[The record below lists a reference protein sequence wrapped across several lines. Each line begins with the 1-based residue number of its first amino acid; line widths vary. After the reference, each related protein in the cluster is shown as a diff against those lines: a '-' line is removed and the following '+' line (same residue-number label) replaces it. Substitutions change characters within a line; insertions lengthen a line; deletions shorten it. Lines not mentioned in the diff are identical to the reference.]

1 MLSSPKTQSWGDTGE
16 EEDWSSPSLRKQE
29 DFRSG
34 GASQG
39 TRLMKETQE
48 QGLARTW
55 HGPEKGLVPPAV
67 SVGPK
72 GSPG

>member
-1 MLSSPKTQSWGDTGE
+1 M
-16 EEDWSSPSLRKQE
+16 RKWE

-48 QGLARTW
+48 QGPARSW
-55 HGPEKGLVPPAV
+55 HGPKKGLVPPAV
-67 SVGPK
+67 SLGPK
-72 GSPG
+72 GSPGDENQTITSSPPMVG